1 MYYLVEQVLSMNAT
15 VELQL
20 VASSVFFFWFQHK
33 IARIFLTNQWILH
46 TYTFIMTERVIV
58 TMWFL
63 WNFSKFSLSFSLLF
77 SSNRMK
83 LIFFVPQIIDVM
95 LFDWTWMAC
104 RWERLSELCQ
114 IHEIEG
120 RTRWKKKKLIAKNIL
135 PLTN

>member
-120 RTRWKKKKLIAKNIL
+120 RTRWKKKN
-135 PLTN
+135 